1 MHEQSNKDVQRDA
14 IQSRLSK
21 ILLKN
26 YGNFIDGMKQIQAR
40 VTGVTMTCMHLL
52 TSRGLCVCVCVC
64 GGGGG
69 NPGLGQGKN
78 PGPKPV

>member
-52 TSRGLCVCVCVC
+52 TSRGLCVCVW
-64 GGGGG
+64 GGVRRTWTWTYRA
-69 NPGLGQGKN
+69 PRSR
-78 PGPKPV
+78 